1 MTVLRRSS
9 HKNWGGGRI
18 YLQSEER
25 IEPVTAGRE
34 VQTLLQ
40 CYAVPPPVMPDS
52 ASLST
57 LLISEALHSRMA
69 ALLGLTESAAEE
81 SLNSMVVAKSVQA
94 KIDRLDGIVDF
105 TKSMDPNEVTKLE
118 YLYEP

>member
-1 MTVLRRSS
+1 
-9 HKNWGGGRI
+9 
-18 YLQSEER
+18 
-25 IEPVTAGRE
+25 
-34 VQTLLQ
+34 
-40 CYAVPPPVMPDS
+40 
-52 ASLST
+52 
-57 LLISEALHSRMA
+57 MA

-118 YLYEP
+118 YLYEPWCLEQTSEFSQILIARELRQ